1 LLQTSIE
8 LHDNFS
14 VTLHNVIESVN
25 LSVKAMESLNK
36 SVNDPLDTQKFNNIR
51 DSLNQATIDAQ
62 ALDNAFKQIRS
73 THIDPP
79 KFGDINW
86 VSPNFEVFTNSGIK
100 RFNSELA
107 SASSL
112 LSQMHEQQHRLS
124 STAAQMDI
132 LPDNMISDITS
143 VQSRIDGIKSKIVA
157 LNKIPFWKVN
167 ESTNPQLETL
177 RSKLAEI
184 LSEQQSLNDA
194 VSDMDFDSANKS
206 YMRLS
211 NTMNGT
217 EQYIRDNIDGQDKF
231 NRKIQDGQNH
241 FSKLTGLIKGAV
253 GAYLGIQGIKNTL
266 NISDTL
272 TSTTARLNLMN
283 DGRQDIETLQNMIYA
298 SAERSRG
305 AFQETADAVSK
316 LGLMA
321 GDAFSSSEEIIA
333 FTEQLNKQFT
343 IAGTDAS
350 GISAAMLQL
359 TQAMGSGVLRGEEFN
374 SIL

>member
-321 GDAFSSSEEIIA
+321 GGA
-333 FTEQLNKQFT
+333 
-343 IAGTDAS
+343 
-350 GISAAMLQL
+350 
-359 TQAMGSGVLRGEEFN
+359 FN
-374 SIL
+374 S